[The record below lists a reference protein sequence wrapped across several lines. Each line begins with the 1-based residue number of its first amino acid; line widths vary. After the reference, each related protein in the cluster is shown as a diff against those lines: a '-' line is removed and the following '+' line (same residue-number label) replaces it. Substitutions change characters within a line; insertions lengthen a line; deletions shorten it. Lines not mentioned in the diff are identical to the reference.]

1 MLGQIISAKAAAAV
15 LAGAVATSGAAALGS
30 TIADGQQSHSSA
42 APTQTS
48 ATLSADRQN
57 GPAADDTG
65 KGKGQGAKISA
76 LAKSTPGGPGKG
88 AIISAAA
95 KGHGQAV
102 SAEARKNGKAH
113 APKGAVKGN
122 QPQPNP
128 GTQPAQPAQ
137 PAQPPMSASPRPGQ
151 GTQPPRTVDEKD

>member
-1 MLGQIISAKAAAAV
+1 RSLGTKVLSPLGQRRRLPGDRPETHLKGAHVLGQIISAKAAAAV

-65 KGKGQGAKISA
+65 KGKGQAPRSRR
-76 LAKSTPGGPGKG
+76 SRNRPR
-88 AIISAAA
+88 AA
-95 KGHGQAV
+95 
-102 SAEARKNGKAH
+102 
-113 APKGAVKGN
+113 
-122 QPQPNP
+122 
-128 GTQPAQPAQ
+128 PA
-137 PAQPPMSASPRPGQ
+137 
-151 GTQPPRTVDEKD
+151 